1 MGKSW
6 VRLPDRRDP
15 FCGGVSSVHTFWKKG
30 RKHLADMG
38 SISSM
43 QVTSRRTHYNSQ
55 QTTARCH
62 WNKVKDASS
71 IFVFTRPSQRPPER
85 HISNVF
91 VSTLVS
97 TRAHH
102 PRPLQ
107 DVRIRAKAG
116 FDSQTKRWETRWFQ
130 FWGTGDGIKVVSV
143 VYCLLIPT
151 NGSTRPNNRIVL
163 FPATMGSTQ
172 GRPLLH
178 VISPRSSLKYY

>member
-1 MGKSW
+1 MGESW

-102 PRPLQ
+102 PKPLQ
-107 DVRIRAKAG
+107 DVRIRAKAR
-116 FDSQTKRWETRWFQ
+116 FNSQTKRWETRWFQ
-130 FWGTGDGIKVVSV
+130 FWGTGDGIPGCYSLILFLKVEISSQ
-143 VYCLLIPT
+143 YRQLSLIMDSPA
-151 NGSTRPNNRIVL
+151 SL
-163 FPATMGSTQ
+163 FY
-172 GRPLLH
+172 RR
-178 VISPRSSLKYY
+178 V